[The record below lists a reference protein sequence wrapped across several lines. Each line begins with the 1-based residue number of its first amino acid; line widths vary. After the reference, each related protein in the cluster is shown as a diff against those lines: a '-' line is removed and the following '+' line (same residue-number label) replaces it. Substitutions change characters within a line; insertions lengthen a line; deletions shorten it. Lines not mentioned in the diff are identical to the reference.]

1 MTAEVE
7 SSGTVGEKASPPQ
20 AARRDCM
27 MVLARRPLLGALA
40 AGLLAAPARAATDP
54 ARAAA
59 FIEATGGQL
68 VAAINDTR
76 SDVATRRNRVAAVL
90 RQAVDTEGVGRF
102 ILGRW
107 WRQATPAEQAEY
119 LRLFDETLTRNLSAR
134 FGDYQGVRFSVGRL
148 QQRTEDD
155 VLVNTVIERPNS
167 APYSLD
173 WRVADVGGQPKI
185 VDLIA
190 EGTSLRLTQRS
201 EYSAVIQRSGN
212 SIGAL
217 LTAMQGQI
225 AALSVRETSGAR

>member
-1 MTAEVE
+1 MTNL
-7 SSGTVGEKASPPQ
+7 P
-20 AARRDCM
+20 
-27 MVLARRPLLGALA
+27 RRPLLGLLA
-40 AGLLAAPARAATDP
+40 AGLLTTPAQAATDP

-59 FIEATGGQL
+59 FIQATGEKL

-167 APYSLD
+167 AAYALD
-173 WRVADVGGQPKI
+173 WRVSEVGGQPKI

-201 EYSAVIQRSGN
+201 EYSAVIQRNGN
-212 SIGAL
+212 SIAAL
-217 LTAMQGQI
+217 LAAMQGQI
-225 AALSVRETSGAR
+225 AQLAARETAGTR